1 MGGPN
6 NQYQWLANG
15 SSILDGETS
24 QVLTLS
30 NISADNGGMYTCF
43 VSNIAG
49 NDSASTFV
57 FVYPYIVSHPSSETT
72 STGSMVR
79 LTCVAEAFPN
89 PEYLWVRADGETIRD
104 DILTNASSLMITSIE
119 YGDQGG
125 YFCNASAREETA
137 ISQVAVITGKLYRHH
152 Q

>member
-1 MGGPN
+1 
-6 NQYQWLANG
+6 
-15 SSILDGETS
+15 
-24 QVLTLS
+24 
-30 NISADNGGMYTCF
+30 
-43 VSNIAG
+43 
-49 NDSASTFV
+49 
-57 FVYPYIVSHPSSETT
+57 
-72 STGSMVR
+72 MVR

-137 ISQVAVITGKLYRHH
+137 VSQVAVITGKISINASLTLICLLK
-152 Q
+152 QGEFSD